1 MIRALSKIADLV
13 VFIGII
19 WFSGFCLFN
28 RKINSY
34 PLDYTTKTDAIVALT
49 GGTNRIF
56 ESIKILNEGLSDKL
70 FISGVSEKTTIK
82 DIQKAAKIQALD
94 ESKITLGKKA
104 HNTIENASEA
114 FEWIKDNDVEYIRLV
129 TSYYHIPRSL
139 QEFKLYGLRKKIL
152 PHPVYSQNVPR
163 EWWKNWGTFKLIA
176 SEYNK
181 YAVVYIRNI
190 FIY

>member
-1 MIRALSKIADLV
+1 MWRFLSKIVDILV
-13 VFIGII
+13 FAGII

-28 RKINSY
+28 LKINSY
-34 PLDYTTKTDAIVALT
+34 KPDYESKTDAIVALT
-49 GGTNRIF
+49 GGKNRVA
-56 ESIKILNEGLSDKL
+56 ESIKILNEGLADKL
-70 FISGVSEKTTIK
+70 FISGVLETTSLA
-82 DIQKAAKIQALD
+82 DIQRAAKVKALD

-114 FEWIKDNDVEYIRLV
+114 FEWIKENNIDHIRLV

-163 EWWKNWGTFKLIA
+163 EWWKNWGTFKLMV

-181 YAVVYIRNI
+181 FAVVYIRNM
-190 FIY
+190 FVY

>member
-1 MIRALSKIADLV
+1 MLRILAKIIQIMMFA
-13 VFIGII
+13 GIV

-34 PLDYTTKTDAIVALT
+34 VPDYTTKTDAIVALT
-49 GGTNRIF
+49 GGKNRIA
-56 ESIKILNEGLSDKL
+56 ESIKILNDGLSDKL
-70 FISGVSEKTTIK
+70 FISGVSEKNTIK
-82 DIQKAAKIQALD
+82 DIEQATKISAID

-114 FEWIKDNDVEYIRLV
+114 FEWIQNNNIEYIRLV

-181 YAVVYIRNI
+181 YAIVYIRNI
-190 FIY
+190 FVY